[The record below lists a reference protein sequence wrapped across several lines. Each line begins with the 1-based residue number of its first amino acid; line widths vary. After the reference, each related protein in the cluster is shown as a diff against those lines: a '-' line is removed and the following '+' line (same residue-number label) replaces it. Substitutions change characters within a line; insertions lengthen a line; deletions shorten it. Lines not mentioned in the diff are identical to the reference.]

1 MKPDDLRDKELG
13 NLRSLVVGLL
23 VLAIVYL
30 VLLLPWSPHPEAV
43 GAAIAAL
50 TTLVGAIIGASAL
63 RRGR

>member
-1 MKPDDLRDKELG
+1 VKPNDFRDKELG
-13 NLRSLVVGLL
+13 GLRSLVVLLL
-23 VLAIVYL
+23 VLAIIYL